1 MPELR
6 TEVYRFSEARVSDFW
21 ISIREGK
28 KNAENVDWCLREKIG
43 IPRKIGDFTALIS
56 LQAQTRTGEYNTQR
70 GYCRG

>member
-6 TEVYRFSEARVSDFW
+6 TEVYRFSEARVSDFR

-43 IPRKIGDFTALIS
+43 IPRKIGDFTALHI
-56 LQAQTRTGEYNTQR
+56 L
-70 GYCRG
+70 

>member
-6 TEVYRFSEARVSDFW
+6 TEVYRFSEARVSDFR

-43 IPRKIGDFTALIS
+43 IPRKIGDFTALDIIVHVALVIS
-56 LQAQTRTGEYNTQR
+56 DLH
-70 GYCRG
+70 

>member
-6 TEVYRFSEARVSDFW
+6 TEVYRFSEARVSDFR

-43 IPRKIGDFTALIS
+43 IPRKIGDFTALIFVTAHQS
-56 LQAQTRTGEYNTQR
+56 RINK
-70 GYCRG
+70 